1 MDQAAALMNRVPNVE
16 LTVKGFTDAT
26 GDANANKAL
35 SLKRAQSVVDYLV
48 SKGVDPSKLNAV
60 GFGQENPIAD
70 NTTDEGKFKN
80 RRIEFEVTNTE
91 TGVQREVTGESVKQT
106 N

>member
-1 MDQAAALMNRVPNVE
+1 MA
-16 LTVKGFTDAT
+16 
-26 GDANANKAL
+26 
-35 SLKRAQSVVDYLV
+35 DYLV